1 MNNSGQNSSSLW
13 VTRKKLRKYSKH
25 LLYAAGFNPVSAFFL
40 VCKGRNDVAAKD
52 CRWYESVVPLK
63 HSCLSVSPG
72 LLQLFSRS
80 GCGILVVSSPVLC
93 TEVIPSSSVLNL
105 LTSPV
110 VLSVHIMGVGPQ
122 IPASSR
128 SLDTACVTPA
138 SLPWRLGHEDSFGWT
153 HPDPSL
159 CAAALSV
166 SFPFTPLVIHYPTDF
181 FSNDVMEVFL
191 DRW

>member
-1 MNNSGQNSSSLW
+1 MNNSGQNSSSPW
-13 VTRKKLRKYSKH
+13 VTRKKLQKYSKH
-25 LLYAAGFNPVSAFFL
+25 LLYAAGFNPGPAFFL
-40 VCKGRNDVAAKD
+40 FCKGRNDVATKD

-72 LLQLFSRS
+72 LLQLFSTS

-93 TEVIPSSSVLNL
+93 TEVTPSSSVFNL
-105 LTSPV
+105 PASPA
-110 VLSVHIMGVGPQ
+110 VLSVHIVGVGPQ
-122 IPASSR
+122 IPASSW
-128 SLDTACVTPA
+128 SIGMACVTPA
-138 SLPWRLGHEDSFGWT
+138 SLTWHLGHEDSFRWT

-166 SFPFTPLVIHYPTDF
+166 SFPFTPLVIRYPTDF